1 MQNRPK
7 RFLVETEGEGE
18 NHLEIEGA
26 EIRAPVPGCFSSEE
40 CRSKFGESFGT
51 ENNAGES

>member
-7 RFLVETEGEGE
+7 RFLVETDGEGE
-18 NHLEIEGA
+18 NHLETEGA
-26 EIRAPVPGCFSSEE
+26 ELRAPVPGCFSSEE